1 MPPKR
6 KLDDVDMMS
15 NTQIPIT
22 SCLGNLLINLIRI
35 THFFT
40 VVFF

>member
-22 SCLGNLLINLIRI
+22 SCLGI
-35 THFFT
+35 
-40 VVFF
+40 

>member
-6 KLDDVDMMS
+6 KLDDVDMMP

-22 SCLGNLLINLIRI
+22 SCLGN
-35 THFFT
+35 
-40 VVFF
+40 